1 MRSSIAAVAVAVGAA
16 VVLAGVWLFAKPSD
30 DSGAVAQ
37 AGAAPAPTTRLDL
50 GDGSRPPKTPT
61 PPLVPT
67 GQVMA
72 KHTGISD
79 LLSGEGGRVLFVPA
93 IDSKCTRDEIRL
105 LREQSDLVEIEVRS
119 VSKPKP
125 PDITVAP
132 DGSYGCA
139 EIVSTNGNYA
149 VVRLRDPLGTRMVQ
163 VTREPR

>member
-1 MRSSIAAVAVAVGAA
+1 MEGSGLGTPLTMP
-16 VVLAGVWLFAKPSD
+16 LA
-30 DSGAVAQ
+30 
-37 AGAAPAPTTRLDL
+37 
-50 GDGSRPPKTPT
+50 
-61 PPLVPT
+61 PLVPELA
-67 GQVMA
+67 GA
-72 KHTGISD
+72 TGILGGTFD
-79 LLSGEGGRVLFVPA
+79 PPHLGHLAIAQDVLEALGLSRVLFVPA